1 MNIAVYL
8 GSGEGKKEIFR
19 QAARELGEWIGR
31 TGHILIYGGSDMG
44 LMGVLAD
51 AVLAERGEVIG
62 VEPRFFVEEEIQ
74 HSGITKLIVTE
85 TMSERKQ
92 KIMELADAF
101 VAFPGGIGTL
111 EEIAEVM
118 TLSKLGRLN
127 KPFCF
132 LNIDGYY
139 APFRKFLAHMAAECF
154 LEKEWAENLRFTA
167 SIMETTLFLENV
179 QNGRKTY

>member
-8 GSGEGKKEIFR
+8 GSGESKREIFR
-19 QAARELGEWIGR
+19 QASRELGAWIGDNGY
-31 TGHILIYGGSDMG
+31 TLIYGGSDMG
-44 LMGVLAD
+44 LMGILAD
-51 AVLAERGEVIG
+51 AVLAAKGKVIG

-74 HSGITKLIVTE
+74 HRGITELIVTE
-85 TMSERKQ
+85 TMAERKQ
-92 KIMELADAF
+92 KMIELGDVF

-118 TLSKLGRLN
+118 TLSKIGRLS

-139 APFRKFLAHMAAECF
+139 EPFRKFLEHMSAEGF
-154 LEKEWAENLRFTA
+154 LERDWLETVCFA
-167 SIMETTLFLENV
+167 SSVRELPSFLGSV
-179 QNGRKTY
+179 SIS